1 MCPIARRFSRHQI
14 AVSGLPRCGHFAKIV
29 HESFI
34 RRSYRHQ
41 RSNCRLSAVRTAMK
55 RFLAFKRD
63 LSPLVIYGHFEVA
76 EECHTE
82 EPHRHMAID
91 VDGDLDVACLGCADT
106 Q

>member
-1 MCPIARRFSRHQI
+1 
-14 AVSGLPRCGHFAKIV
+14 
-29 HESFI
+29 
-34 RRSYRHQ
+34 
-41 RSNCRLSAVRTAMK
+41 MK

-63 LSPLVIYGHFEVA
+63 LSPLVIYGDFEMVEKRHA
-76 EECHTE
+76 E